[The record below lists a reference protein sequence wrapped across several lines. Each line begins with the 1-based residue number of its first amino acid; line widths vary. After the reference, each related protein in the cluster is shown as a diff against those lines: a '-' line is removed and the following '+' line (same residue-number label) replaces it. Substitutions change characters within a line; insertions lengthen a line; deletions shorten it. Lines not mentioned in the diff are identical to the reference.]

1 MPGADAPNN
10 SDDTRRLM
18 ALRRVRRT
26 GGAPPSRVEETL
38 WSVVAGRVQF
48 FFALVSLLLC
58 VGMGAIYV
66 ARPVSLSALTLYPVW
81 SWAGVGLFLAVFGA
95 SRRKRW
101 RSVVVF
107 AAWAL
112 YLGFLAEEPRGL
124 ITMFRHWPTAEWQQA
139 ETEGRGIR
147 VVSMNC
153 GANAETGLAEAM
165 EYEPDVVLMQEAP
178 LPPDFPSVLARYSDY
193 TGVRHGGLAIVARG
207 EVTDREAQVGSPVK
221 AMSVHIDLGERELV
235 AVCAHLSIPYRGMDF
250 WRRAAREEAAERH
263 RQRSGDME
271 LVAACVGE
279 VDASIPLIVGGDF
292 NTPAGDPVYRI
303 LPDRLHDAFREGGI
317 GFCKTKSNNKPVFR
331 IDQIWVDSRFRASG
345 VVSRKTEASD
355 HRMVIA
361 DLLFVD

>member
-10 SDDTRRLM
+10 HDDTRRLM

-26 GGAPPSRVEETL
+26 GGVRPSRVEESL
-38 WSVVAGRVQF
+38 WSLVAGRVQF
-48 FFALVSLLLC
+48 AFALVSMLLC
-58 VGMGAIYV
+58 IGVAAIYV
-66 ARPVSLSALTLYPVW
+66 IRPVSLSALTLYPVW
-81 SWAGVGLFLAVFGA
+81 CWAGVGLFLAVFSA

-124 ITMFRHWPTAEWQQA
+124 VTMFRHWPTAEWQQA
-139 ETEGRGIR
+139 AAEGRGIR

-153 GANAETGLAEAM
+153 GANAEMGLTEAM
-165 EYEPDVVLMQEAP
+165 GYEPDVVLMQEAP
-178 LPPDFPSVLARYSDY
+178 LPPDFPSVMARYPKY
-193 TGVRHGGLAIVARG
+193 TGIRYAGLAIVARG
-207 EVTDREAQVGSPVK
+207 VVTQRETHTEHPVK
-221 AMSVHIDLGERELV
+221 AMSVHVDLGERELV

-250 WRRAAREEAAERH
+250 WRSEARQEAAERYE
-263 RQRSGDME
+263 QRRSDME
-271 LVAACVGE
+271 LVAKCIDGG
-279 VDASIPLIVGGDF
+279 DASAPLIVGGDF
-292 NTPAGDPVYRI
+292 NTPAGDPLFRI

-317 GFCKTKSNNKPVFR
+317 GFCKTKSNNRPVFR

-345 VVSRKTEASD
+345 VVSRKTETSD